1 MALLALEDTRKEL
14 LQQSGALLYGDFT
27 LSSGNPS
34 SYYFDSKP
42 LTLDPDG
49 EFEVGCYFLEKLL
62 QTDAEAVGGMA
73 LGAIPIVSAV
83 TLLSRIHN
91 ETHHTRLLPSFYVR
105 KEAKEHGTQNLIE
118 GNMPSDVN
126 APVAIVDDV
135 VTGGNSILKA
145 IEAVEAKGNP
155 IVAVMCILDRDE
167 GGREMLKIKK
177 NYDLIS
183 MYTMKNGELT
193 YNP

>member
-1 MALLALEDTRKEL
+1 MALSAIEKTAEIQLLEGT
-14 LQQSGALLYGDFT
+14 GALLYGDFT
-27 LSSGNPS
+27 LSSGKQS

-49 EFEVGCYFLEKLL
+49 EFEVGRYFLEKLL
-62 QTDAEAVGGMA
+62 NTDAKAVGGMA

-91 ETHHTRLLPSFYVR
+91 KTHHTRLLPSFYVR

-118 GNMPSDVN
+118 GNIPSDVN

-145 IEAVEAKGNP
+145 IEAVEDKGNP

-167 GGREMLKIKK
+167 GGREMLEAR

-183 MYTMKNGELT
+183 MYTVKDGELI